1 TLELAECF
9 NAGDRGVSR
18 MGWSNEYYDEKIWE
32 IAGAAPWE
40 TFDRRL
46 EADAAKDALAAALAA
61 KDRSEA
67 TCVARALYR
76 LDVLAEAD
84 ARERELDAATRAQLG
99 FEALRDLDA
108 LRRLG
113 SVSVVAW
120 RSPRRSARASRRSTS
135 AARSPGA
142 PRWSAAERTPP
153 RTRRASTTSRPST
166 SSSSPP
172 PTRRRTRT
180 PWRRA
185 CPSRSTTSSSR
196 PRRPSSSA
204 SRTGRGS
211 STTSACAA
219 SRRSSAT
226 SSRATRSAPAG
237 RRTSSPDER
246 RAEDH
251 RRLRH

>member
-113 SVSVVAW
+113 SVSVVAF
-120 RSPRRSARASRRSTS
+120 RARARRL
-135 AARSPGA
+135 ALPAPLGARL
-142 PRWSAAERTPP
+142 AEIDL
-153 RTRRASTTSRPST
+153 RRALA
-166 SSSSPP
+166 
-172 PTRRRTRT
+172 
-180 PWRRA
+180 WGA
-185 CPSRSTTSSSR
+185 EM
-196 PRRPSSSA
+196 
-204 SRTGRGS
+204 
-211 STTSACAA
+211 
-219 SRRSSAT
+219 
-226 SSRATRSAPAG
+226 
-237 RRTSSPDER
+237 ER
-246 RAEDH
+246 RGAHTAEDTA
-251 RRLRH
+251 REYYESAFYLVL